1 MQIEF
6 AIPSPILRPPLTPSR
21 SKSKPNSVALARR
34 TTPHSQRIVPSSQW
48 SDDEQPS
55 SAPLLE
61 EDRNPFL
68 LRHTD
73 EPDSC
78 ANELALPP
86 PHDVRPRPSSG
97 SSRTPVKLTTSAPKT
112 FIEPREERPLK
123 NSSDSG
129 SMNMALRTLRS
140 VPLSSGGCALRYQS
154 QSSQIV
160 PTSQLEEIELEVPS
174 QGIHLVC
181 PGAPPQT
188 NHSDMMPSV
197 ERCRRL
203 FVIFSGVAL
212 MIHIVQV
219 ANWTSARRPWFTFR
233 GSNQAKVVI
242 K

>member
-1 MQIEF
+1 MQTGF

-21 SKSKPNSVALARR
+21 SKSKHNPVALARR

-55 SAPLLE
+55 SAPSLE
-61 EDRNPFL
+61 EDRDPFL

-78 ANELALPP
+78 TNALALPP
-86 PHDVRPRPSSG
+86 PCDVRSQPPSG
-97 SSRTPVKLTTSAPKT
+97 PSRTPVKLRTSAPKT
-112 FIEPREERPLK
+112 FIEPHEERSSK
-123 NSSDSG
+123 NSSDVG
-129 SMNMALRTLRS
+129 SMNMAIRTLQP
-140 VPLSSGGCALRYQS
+140 VPLSSSGCALRYQS

-174 QGIHLVC
+174 QGIHLVL

-188 NHSDMMPSV
+188 NHSHMMPPV
-197 ERCRRL
+197 ERCSRL

-219 ANWTSARRPWFTFR
+219 ANWTSARRP
-233 GSNQAKVVI
+233 
-242 K
+242 